1 MERFT
6 LLLNHVL
13 ASEPVAVQKLQPHVG
28 KALSVE
34 LSGWPGW
41 LPPPPPLAWAIT
53 PAGLLE
59 WRAAA
64 GEAARDLHLR
74 IDMADPAAVL
84 ASALQ
89 SRPPPAAIEGEAQLA
104 ADVGWLMQNLRWDLA
119 ADLERLL
126 PAGVVQP
133 LLLAGRSIRSAL
145 QRLAATVRPPPGTS
159 GR

>member
-13 ASEPVAVQKLQPHVG
+13 ASEPIAVQKLQPHVG

-59 WRAAA
+59 WRAAQS
-64 GEAARDLHLR
+64 EAPRDLHLR

-104 ADVGWLMQNLRWDLA
+104 ADVGWLMQNLRWDIA
-119 ADLERLL
+119 ADLERVFPPAVAHALARFGGMVAAALRAALERL
-126 PAGVVQP
+126 P
-133 LLLAGRSIRSAL
+133 SILR
-145 QRLAATVRPPPGTS
+145 R
-159 GR
+159 